1 MSLTL
6 TRADGTTDIA
16 FALQQSVGNQRI
28 FVNPGSTIA
37 EPETITIQSFLKPPG
52 AKGSDRFLFKAQKT
66 FQEDST
72 GNTIYVSAKL
82 EITIP
87 RSTESGLATAM
98 SDQVAFLKCF
108 TKASVLTALSAGV
121 IPTDG
126 TDLHVD
132 TFVPA

>member
-37 EPETITIQSFLKPPG
+37 EPETITVQSFLKPPG
-52 AKGSDRFLFKAQKT
+52 AKGSDKFLFKAQKT
-66 FQEDST
+66 FQEDTT
-72 GNTIYVSAKL
+72 GNTIYVVARL

-87 RSTESGLATAM
+87 RSTETGLATAM
-98 SDQVAFLKCF
+98 ADQVAFVKCF
-108 TKASVLTALSAGV
+108 TKASVLTSLLAGV
-121 IPTDG
+121 VPTDG

-132 TFVPA
+132 TFSPA